1 MSLQKYSALLLA
13 LPLCAQ
19 APQVPQAPLI
29 LRSTTRLVQ
38 LNIIVQDK
46 KGNPVTDLKKE
57 DFEIKDAGKVQT
69 VSLFSME
76 SNAPLPIAT
85 EPLPPN
91 VFTNKLER
99 RAGTPSSV
107 SVILLDWLNTKFAD
121 RAYAQAQVIKFL
133 QQQIRPEDHI
143 GLYTLSRGLRVLHDY
158 TSDSTELLARLNS
171 SDGRSLP
178 DLSRAESRS
187 GGPAM
192 LLDTWLR
199 GGGASRA
206 EADFYTIDRV
216 NGTLKAIE
224 FIANHLSA
232 VPGRKNLIWVSGGF
246 PLEIGFDSPAAM
258 RDPTREQR
266 TFSDEIDRTVRAV
279 NNANLAIY
287 PVDAR
292 GLMTSPQFSAERRG
306 NANRRPPRIPPPA
319 PGSKNQ
325 DTMRELASRTGG
337 RAYINTNDLNKA
349 IRDAIQDTRVT
360 YTLGFYPSGEKFDGK
375 FHELKVKVDR
385 PGANIRYRKGYFDFA
400 EQPQDEKARKA
411 ELSDAVWS
419 PMEASALGLVVQVQ
433 PDASKPKSMNVFVKV
448 DPHGISLQQQGN
460 RWDGRLDL
468 LFVQKDDRGG
478 QFNGTSDTMELQL
491 QQANYEKVSREGL
504 IYKKT
509 IEMAPQANQLRVV
522 VRDAASG
529 TVGTVTIPFREIK
542 K

>member
-1 MSLQKYSALLLA
+1 MSLQKYSVLLLA
-13 LPLCAQ
+13 LPLWAQ
-19 APQVPQAPLI
+19 APQAPQPPLI

-38 LNIIVQDK
+38 LNVIVQDK

-76 SNAPLPIAT
+76 SNAPLPTAA

-121 RAYAQAQVIKFL
+121 RAYAQAQVVKFL
-133 QQQIRPEDHI
+133 QQQIKPEDHI

-171 SDGRSLP
+171 SDGKSLP

-187 GGPAM
+187 AGDAM

-206 EADFYTIDRV
+206 EADFYTINRV

-258 RDPTREQR
+258 RDPAREQR
-266 TFSDEIDRTVRAV
+266 TFSDEIDRAVRAV

-375 FHELKVKVDR
+375 FHELKVKVER

-400 EQPQDEKARKA
+400 EQPQDEKTRKT
-411 ELSDAVWS
+411 ELRDAVWS

-433 PDASKPKSMNVFVKV
+433 PDASKPTSLNVFVKI
-448 DPHGISLQQQGN
+448 DPHGISLQQQGG

-491 QQANYEKVSREGL
+491 LQANYEKVSTEGL

>member
-1 MSLQKYSALLLA
+1 MTCKKCAVVLLA

-19 APQVPQAPLI
+19 APQPPLI

-38 LNIIVQDK
+38 LNVIVQDR

-57 DFEIKDAGKVQT
+57 DFEIRDAGKVQT
-69 VSLFSME
+69 IGLFSME
-76 SNAPLPIAT
+76 SNAPLPTAT

-99 RAGTPSSV
+99 RAGTPASV

-133 QQQIRPEDHI
+133 LQQIKPEDHI
-143 GLYTLSRGLRVLHDY
+143 GLYTLSGGLRVLHDY

-171 SDGRSLP
+171 SDGKSLP
-178 DLSRAESRS
+178 DLSRAELRS
-187 GGPAM
+187 GGDAM

-206 EADFYTIDRV
+206 EADFYTINRV

-224 FIANHLSA
+224 FIANHLAA

-246 PLEIGFDSPAAM
+246 PLTIGLDSPGAM
-258 RDPTREQR
+258 RDPAREHL

-306 NANRRPPRIPPPA
+306 NANRRPPKMPAPA

-337 RAYINTNDLNKA
+337 RAYVNTNDLNKA

-385 PGANIRYRKGYFDFA
+385 PGANLRYRKGYFDFA
-400 EQPQDEKARKA
+400 EQPQDAKARKA

-419 PMEASALGLVVQVQ
+419 PMEASGLGLIAQVQ
-433 PDASKPKSMNVFVKV
+433 PDATKPKSMNVYVKI
-448 DPHGISLQQQGN
+448 DPMGISLQQQGE

-478 QFNGTSDTMELQL
+478 QFNGVSDTMELQL
-491 QQANYEKVSREGL
+491 HQANYEKISKEGL

-529 TVGTVTIPFREIK
+529 TVGTVTVPFREIK
-542 K
+542 R

>member
-57 DFEIKDAGKVQT
+57 DFEIKDAGKVLT

-121 RAYAQAQVIKFL
+121 RAYAQAQLIKFL

-448 DPHGISLQQQGN
+448 DPHGISLQQQGD

-529 TVGTVTIPFREIK
+529 TVGTVTIPFREINK
-542 K
+542 

>member
-1 MSLQKYSALLLA
+1 
-13 LPLCAQ
+13 
-19 APQVPQAPLI
+19 
-29 LRSTTRLVQ
+29 
-38 LNIIVQDK
+38 
-46 KGNPVTDLKKE
+46 
-57 DFEIKDAGKVQT
+57 
-69 VSLFSME
+69 
-76 SNAPLPIAT
+76 
-85 EPLPPN
+85 
-91 VFTNKLER
+91 
-99 RAGTPSSV
+99 V
-107 SVILLDWLNTKFAD
+107 SVILLDWLNTKFSD

-133 QQQIRPEDHI
+133 QQQIKAEDHI

-158 TSDSTELLARLNS
+158 TSDSTELLARLAS
-171 SDGRSLP
+171 SDGKALP

-187 GGPAM
+187 GGDAM

-206 EADFYTIDRV
+206 EADFYTINRV
-216 NGTLKAIE
+216 TGTLKAIE

-246 PLEIGFDSPAAM
+246 PLMIGLDSPAAM
-258 RDPTREQR
+258 RDPSREQR

-279 NNANLAIY
+279 NDANLAIY

-292 GLMTSPQFSAERRG
+292 GLMTSPEFDAARRG
-306 NANRRPPRIPPPA
+306 NNSRRPPRITA
-319 PGSKNQ
+319 SPGSKNQ

-337 RAYINTNDLNKA
+337 RAYVNTNDLNKA

-375 FHELKVKVDR
+375 FHELKLKVDR
-385 PGANIRYRKGYFDFA
+385 PGASLRYRKGYFDFA
-400 EQPQDEKARKA
+400 EQPQDDKTRKT

-419 PMEASALGLVVQVQ
+419 PMEASGLGLVVQVQ
-433 PDASKPKSMNVFVKV
+433 RDTPKPRSMNVFVKI
-448 DPHGISLQQQGN
+448 DPHGISLQRQGE

-478 QFNGTSDTMELQL
+478 QFNGLSDTMELQL
-491 QQANYEKVSREGL
+491 LQPNYEKVSKEGL
-504 IYKKT
+504 VYKKT
-509 IEMAPQANQLRVV
+509 IEMASQANQLRVV

-529 TVGTVTIPFREIK
+529 TVGTVTVPFREIK